1 MGQEILTSLQKRVI
15 KMVADEPNLGG
26 FYLSGGTALATCYL
40 QHRYSDDLDFF
51 SFDDPDSMFLHS
63 FAEKIKSAISADEIR
78 YEKKYDRNL
87 FYFLTG
93 KDELKIEFTKYP
105 FTRLEESELWNGV
118 KVDSKRDVSA
128 NKLMALLDRFDPK
141 DFVDLYYLLQD
152 YSLDQIK
159 QDAQNKFGVKIDNLF
174 LGGELA
180 KVKRIEALPKMIK
193 SLVIEDLKNFFTDK
207 AKELNT
213 GVLE

>member
-1 MGQEILTSLQKRVI
+1 MEQEILTELQKKVI
-15 KMVADEPNLGG
+15 KMVAEEPNLAG
-26 FYLSGGTALATCYL
+26 FYLSGGTALAACYL
-40 QHRYSDDLDFF
+40 KHRYSDDLDFF
-51 SFDDPDSMFLHS
+51 SFDDPDSIFLHS
-63 FAEKIKSAISADEIR
+63 FAEKIKNVISADEIR

-93 KDELKIEFTKYP
+93 KEELKIEFTKYP
-105 FTRLEESELWNGV
+105 FTRLEESELWNGI
-118 KVDSKRDVSA
+118 KVDSKRDVAA

-141 DFVDLYYLLQD
+141 DFVDFYYLLQD
-152 YSLDQIK
+152 YPLDQIR
-159 QDAQNKFGVKIDNLF
+159 QDAQTKFGVKIDDLF

-193 SLVIEDLKNFFTDK
+193 PLAIEDLKNFFTEK

>member
-1 MGQEILTSLQKRVI
+1 
-15 KMVADEPNLGG
+15 MVVDEPNLGS
-26 FYLSGGTALATCYL
+26 FYLSGGTALAACYL
-40 QHRYSDDLDFF
+40 RHRYSDDLDFF
-51 SFDDPDSMFLHS
+51 SFDDPDSIFLHS
-63 FAEKIKSAISADEIR
+63 FAEKIKATIVADEIR
-78 YEKKYDRNL
+78 YEKKYDRYL
-87 FYFLTG
+87 FYFLIG

-105 FTRLEESELWNGV
+105 FTRLEENKLWNGI
-118 KVDSKRDVSA
+118 KVDSKRDVAA

-159 QDAQNKFGVKIDNLF
+159 QDAQTKFGVKIDDLF

-193 SLVIEDLKNFFTDK
+193 PLAIEDLKNFFTEK
-207 AKELNT
+207 AKDLNT